1 MSLNNFPVFVDG
13 VGRISDIKIKLRI
26 DPSVQPVSQRHRC
39 IPFHVQKDVEAELDR
54 LEKLDI
60 IEKVDGPTPWVS
72 PIVVVPKADGG
83 VRLCIDMWEPN
94 KAIKRE
100 KHIMPTLNDLIS
112 DLNGSTVFSKLDLS
126 NAYHQLELD
135 KASCQVMT
143 FTTHG
148 GIRHNKRLLFGV
160 NAAAKIFQN
169 TIAEILSDIPG
180 VRNLSDD
187 IIIFGKTQVEHDI
200 SLQEH

>member
-1 MSLNNFPVFVDG
+1 
-13 VGRISDIKIKLRI
+13 
-26 DPSVQPVSQRHRC
+26 
-39 IPFHVQKDVEAELDR
+39 
-54 LEKLDI
+54 
-60 IEKVDGPTPWVS
+60 
-72 PIVVVPKADGG
+72 
-83 VRLCIDMWEPN
+83 
-94 KAIKRE
+94 
-100 KHIMPTLNDLIS
+100 MPTLNDLIS